1 MRTRHDRPMTDD
13 AALRARQMATSGVR
27 SRWRH
32 RLVVVPLAV
41 GGLLVAGC
49 AGSNTSAQSASP
61 SGGVTQVRLVVKGSS
76 VTGDTGTVAVRL
88 GAPLQISVTSDVAEE
103 VHVHGADISKDV
115 EAGGTVV
122 IDVTQKA
129 PGRFEVELERSKR
142 VLTRLQVS

>member
-1 MRTRHDRPMTDD
+1 MRTRHDRPMTDGP
-13 AALRARQMATSGVR
+13 ALRARLVAISGVR
-27 SRWRH
+27 PRWRH

-49 AGSNTSAQSASP
+49 AGSTTSAQSASP

>member
-1 MRTRHDRPMTDD
+1 MRTRHDRRVTDD
-13 AALRARQMATSGVR
+13 PFPRARPVAISGAR
-27 SRWRH
+27 S
-32 RLVVVPLAV
+32 LVIVSLAV
-41 GGLLVAGC
+41 GSLLVAGC

>member
-1 MRTRHDRPMTDD
+1 
-13 AALRARQMATSGVR
+13 
-27 SRWRH
+27 
-32 RLVVVPLAV
+32 
-41 GGLLVAGC
+41 
-49 AGSNTSAQSASP
+49 
-61 SGGVTQVRLVVKGSS
+61 VKGSS

>member
-1 MRTRHDRPMTDD
+1 MRTRHDRPVTDD
-13 AALRARQMATSGVR
+13 PFPRARPVAISGAR
-27 SRWRH
+27 S
-32 RLVVVPLAV
+32 LVIVSLAV
-41 GGLLVAGC
+41 GSLLVAGC
-49 AGSNTSAQSASP
+49 AGSTTSAQSASP

>member
-1 MRTRHDRPMTDD
+1 MRTRHDRPMTGDT
-13 AALRARQMATSGVR
+13 ALRAPQVAISGVR

-32 RLVVVPLAV
+32 RLVILPLAV

-49 AGSNTSAQSASP
+49 AGTNTSAQSASP

>member
-1 MRTRHDRPMTDD
+1 M
-13 AALRARQMATSGVR
+13 
-27 SRWRH
+27 
-32 RLVVVPLAV
+32 VVPLAV

-88 GAPLQISVTSDVAEE
+88 GAPLQISVISDVAEE

-129 PGRFEVELERSKR
+129 PGRFEVELERSTR